1 MYPKAQFPDQ
11 LCIIFST
18 TNFFFIPKASVLDFM
33 DDNTLATSASTH
45 EELLPILTS
54 ECEAE
59 FNFLHNN
66 KMIVNPDQFQV
77 IIFDK
82 SGSNY
87 TNIEV
92 KIGNEK
98 IKLSV
103 NLLGVRLDDKLNFSH
118 HIRLCNSGGN

>member
-1 MYPKAQFPDQ
+1 
-11 LCIIFST
+11 
-18 TNFFFIPKASVLDFM
+18 M
-33 DDNTLATSASTH
+33 DDNTLATSATTH

-82 SGSNY
+82 SRSNY

>member
-1 MYPKAQFPDQ
+1 
-11 LCIIFST
+11 
-18 TNFFFIPKASVLDFM
+18 M

-66 KMIVNPDQFQV
+66 KMIVNPDQFQA

-82 SGSNY
+82 SGSN
-87 TNIEV
+87 
-92 KIGNEK
+92 
-98 IKLSV
+98 
-103 NLLGVRLDDKLNFSH
+103 
-118 HIRLCNSGGN
+118 

>member
-1 MYPKAQFPDQ
+1 
-11 LCIIFST
+11 
-18 TNFFFIPKASVLDFM
+18 M

-54 ECEAE
+54 ECEPE

-82 SGSNY
+82 SDSNQI
-87 TNIEV
+87 NIEV

-98 IKLSV
+98 IKSTLSV
-103 NLLGVRLDDKLNFSH
+103 NLLRVRLEDKLNFSH
-118 HIRLCNSGGN
+118 HITLCNSGGN